1 MNSKKKK
8 LGDVELDDFHYH
20 EVVHTLNLVLELIDN
35 QLIQHP
41 VLKLEKE
48 ARMDV
53 EKATDLL
60 FSAYQKVAKKY

>member
-20 EVVHTLNLVLELIDN
+20 GVWHTLKLGLELIDN

-60 FSAYQKVAKKY
+60 FFAYQKVAKKY